1 MRPALVY
8 EDEPLWLNHRGYHH
22 SPSRSL
28 KLLVALRG
36 YSPPFFLVGPMRA
49 MARHMVERLT
59 ESPVMASMC
68 SRSAPEGSQ
77 RALFEV
83 LLQKLHGFI
92 VQLRRRSGSLLR
104 G

>member
-49 MARHMVERLT
+49 MARHIVERLT
-59 ESPVMASMC
+59 ESPVMASM
-68 SRSAPEGSQ
+68 
-77 RALFEV
+77 
-83 LLQKLHGFI
+83 
-92 VQLRRRSGSLLR
+92 
-104 G
+104 